1 MWSLNSLERRN
12 RRAVELTKTQSLGG
26 PSAIFIFSTS
36 RRNDANFVVAQRQTG
51 SRRNEESEARSS
63 GGTRAPELGTRNSEL
78 GILTGLQQLEKV
90 VLELKGV
97 AGLRKT
103 PLFSPRRG
111 PSAIFIF
118 STSASE
124 KWKSHHL
131 LTIVLRG
138 TNSTVP
144 QLPLRSRSKSRSRG
158 DATVQASR
166 VVAQSHR

>member
-1 MWSLNSLERRN
+1 LNSPKRNPLGDPQQFSFFRHHVETMQILLLRSVKRVRDATRKAKRGQVVELERRN
-12 RRAVELTKTQSLGG
+12 S
-26 PSAIFIFSTS
+26 
-36 RRNDANFVVAQRQTG
+36 
-51 SRRNEESEARSS
+51 
-63 GGTRAPELGTRNSEL
+63 ELGTRNSEL

-138 TNSTVP
+138 QTQRSSASSSIPIEVALTWGRHRAGQPRSSTVP
-144 QLPLRSRSKSRSRG
+144 SIRMRELVPA
-158 DATVQASR
+158 D
-166 VVAQSHR
+166 

>member
-1 MWSLNSLERRN
+1 LNSPKRNPLGDPQQFSFFRHHVETMQILLLRSVKRVRDATRKAKRGQVVELERRN
-12 RRAVELTKTQSLGG
+12 SEL
-26 PSAIFIFSTS
+26 
-36 RRNDANFVVAQRQTG
+36 
-51 SRRNEESEARSS
+51 
-63 GGTRAPELGTRNSEL
+63 GTRNSELGTRNSEL